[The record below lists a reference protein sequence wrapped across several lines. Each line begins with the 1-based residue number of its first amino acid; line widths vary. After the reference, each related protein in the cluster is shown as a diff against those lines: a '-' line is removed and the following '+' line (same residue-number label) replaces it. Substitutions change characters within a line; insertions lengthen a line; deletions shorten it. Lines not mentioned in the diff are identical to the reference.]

1 MYIASNKKQSRATIG
16 HHRFD
21 LGDFLVKTKSGK
33 IFLHRSN
40 TKKKKKNRDLRQR
53 RKKTSPILNGLSLAD
68 GKRDYGISFADA
80 IGKRNYEIP
89 FADGQRD
96 HGLTFTDGE
105 KDYGLTFTDGER
117 DYGLNLTNQR
127 YDGVDVSSTSSRYK
141 AGCGKMRIRRNVNNL
156 TKAET
161 ERLVSAIN
169 DLIRRGGYVEV
180 ANIHGSPKVIC
191 PPISC
196 CPHRANRDN
205 PGNLKFMPWHRL
217 YMAQMEEELGEP
229 LPYWDW
235 TENQEIPD
243 LWKNIK
249 EGLQNKRELET
260 SCRCTI
266 VIVVIL

>member
-1 MYIASNKKQSRATIG
+1 MYMASNKKQSRSNIG

-40 TKKKKKNRDLRQR
+40 TMKKKKKNRDPGQR
-53 RKKTSPILNGLSLAD
+53 RRKTSPILDGLSFAD

-105 KDYGLTFTDGER
+105 RDYGLSFTDGEK

-127 YDGVDVSSTSSRYK
+127 YDGVDVDSTSSRYK

-169 DLIRRGGYVEV
+169 DLIRSGGYVEV

-196 CPHRANRDN
+196 CPHSRDA
-205 PGNLKFMPWHRL
+205 K
-217 YMAQMEEELGEP
+217 
-229 LPYWDW
+229 
-235 TENQEIPD
+235 
-243 LWKNIK
+243 
-249 EGLQNKRELET
+249 
-260 SCRCTI
+260 SCRCCRYI
-266 VIVVIL
+266 CAIFFSWC